1 MWSGTVLDRERER
14 ERAVCERETCERWM
28 ELVFFSSVNR
38 GCGVGGE
45 GAFVFPFNAKIK
57 FRLRRCCDSV
67 CSYVVCFDDERW
79 TWEGNDEE
87 ASWRVGR

>member
-1 MWSGTVLDRERER
+1 MWSGTVGERERER
-14 ERAVCERETCERWM
+14 ERAMCERDVCARWM

-57 FRLRRCCDSV
+57 FRLR
-67 CSYVVCFDDERW
+67 
-79 TWEGNDEE
+79 
-87 ASWRVGR
+87 